1 MVYRPANPPAPT
13 APVLCSCPLTRLL
26 LGVDG
31 GTSRV
36 QARWGDRGVCDPAQ
50 LLGIMMVVI
59 FCLPRGSPHPPNGP
73 RPFRQRRSSLGGCFV
88 FCVPTLQLKLGP
100 PKVGCS
106 FSVLLGSCISSRHK
120 GWVWEFFGSVWNL
133 LSFLL
138 AFLCVKT
145 ARNAARFSVWLFLRL
160 WCIPFESSPFL
171 RGCSERI
178 FV

>member
-1 MVYRPANPPAPT
+1 MDPGRFVSAGVHWGA
-13 APVLCSCPLTRLL
+13 VL
-26 LGVDG
+26 
-31 GTSRV
+31 
-36 QARWGDRGVCDPAQ
+36 
-50 LLGIMMVVI
+50 
-59 FCLPRGSPHPPNGP
+59 F
-73 RPFRQRRSSLGGCFV
+73 

-120 GWVWEFFGSVWNL
+120 GWVWEVFGSVWNL

-145 ARNAARFSVWLFLRL
+145 ARNAARFSVWLSLGFGVFL
-160 WCIPFESSPFL
+160 FQSSPFL